1 MDRVQDLGVEQVMTP
16 APACLE
22 QDCTLA
28 GALSFLVREHYQA
41 APIVGA
47 DGQLAGVL
55 TRANLLAWLSRLVET
70 GNADLSLGAVLSTG
84 IGPAID
90 RQPLR
95 CSAGMRLKDA
105 SKILVR
111 EHAPA
116 MLVVRDG
123 RLVGILTLRD
133 VVRAMAFG
141 DEPVSLD
148 HVGHGRGGCFSPN
161 GLPERTVEHDD
172 DEDQLLDRLLSER
185 QQP

>member
-1 MDRVQDLGVEQVMTP
+1 MDRVQELGVEQVMTP

-28 GALSFLVREHYQA
+28 GALAFLVREHYQA
-41 APIVGA
+41 APIVA
-47 DGQLAGVL
+47 SDGELVGLL
-55 TRANLLAWLSRLVET
+55 TRASLLAWLSRLVAT
-70 GNADLSLGAVLSTG
+70 GNADLTLGAVLSTG
-84 IGPAID
+84 IGPALD

-111 EHAPA
+111 ERAPA

-161 GLPERTVEHDD
+161 GLPERSDELVDD
-172 DEDQLLDRLLSER
+172 DERLLERLLSE
-185 QQP
+185 QQPT